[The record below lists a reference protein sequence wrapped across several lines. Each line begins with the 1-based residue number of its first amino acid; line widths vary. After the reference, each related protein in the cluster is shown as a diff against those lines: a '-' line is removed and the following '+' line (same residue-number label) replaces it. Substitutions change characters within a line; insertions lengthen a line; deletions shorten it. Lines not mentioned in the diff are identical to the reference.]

1 MREHDISVW
10 LYSQGA
16 LREVKSPR
24 VGGSKLSLVFAL
36 FICRTNNYHEGIS
49 VWRHA
54 VSCSEKDYHHT
65 RSPWP
70 SFRTSVPDSYDPRVP
85 QRIQLSHSA

>member
-1 MREHDISVW
+1 MREHDILVW
-10 LYSQGA
+10 LYSQGT

-24 VGGSKLSLVFAL
+24 VGGSKLSLAFAL
-36 FICRTNNYHEGIS
+36 FICRTNDHHEGIF

-54 VSCSEKDYHHT
+54 VSCSEEDNHHT

-70 SFRTSVPDSYDPRVP
+70 SLPDSYDPRVP